1 MKKGY
6 TLVELLTVI
15 IILSVLALITVPV
28 VTNIIN
34 DSKLSSAERSLEG
47 YVKAIENAQID
58 YAIVNGKRAKTL
70 EELSIEAKAKQNVT
84 VEKYEF
90 DKDRVLLKI
99 QAKVDGFNCI
109 YKSGNNAKC
118 QKEQFADGI
127 Y

>member
-47 YVKAIENAQID
+47 YVKAIENAQVN
-58 YAIVNGKRAKTL
+58 YVTVNGKRAKTL

-109 YKSGNNAKC
+109 YKSKNNAKC